1 MLSVNLMI
9 EERPFPFYVF
19 FTLNTKEPHDKFL
32 KFLNEFIAYLWMV
45 TGLNE
50 HMKQGDGL

>member
-1 MLSVNLMI
+1 MI

-19 FTLNTKEPHDKFL
+19 FTLNKKEPRDKFL
-32 KFLNEFIAYLWMV
+32 KVLNEFIAYLWMV

>member
-1 MLSVNLMI
+1 MLSINLMI

-19 FTLNTKEPHDKFL
+19 FTLNTKEPRDKFL
-32 KFLNEFIAYLWMV
+32 KVLNKFIAYLWMV